1 MLQAPTLH
9 TDVYAFFQGR
19 AYRPPFLQGS
29 LAPGRVTVLSPLPAS
44 QSPTGSPCLW
54 IRESMASLFSRGK
67 AFRLGWGRGIFQG
80 GRVQPCCAQDPFGS
94 GCAVLDGELGSR
106 RGEEMRAPRGP
117 VHSQPGSPQQL
128 SVFL

>member
-9 TDVYAFFQGR
+9 TAVYAFFRGR

-67 AFRLGWGRGIFQG
+67 AFRLGWGRGSFREAGCSPAVLRTLLEVDVLCWMESWGQG
-80 GRVQPCCAQDPFGS
+80 GG
-94 GCAVLDGELGSR
+94 R
-106 RGEEMRAPRGP
+106 R
-117 VHSQPGSPQQL
+117 
-128 SVFL
+128 